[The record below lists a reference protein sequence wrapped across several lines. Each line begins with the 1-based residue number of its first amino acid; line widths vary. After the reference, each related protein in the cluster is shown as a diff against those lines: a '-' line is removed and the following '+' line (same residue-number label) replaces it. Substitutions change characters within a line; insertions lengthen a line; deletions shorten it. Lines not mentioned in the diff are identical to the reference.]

1 MQVTTDRVRNV
12 ALVGHQ
18 GNGKTTL
25 AEALLFRSGAINRM
39 GTVEQGT
46 TTCDTEPEEH
56 HRVQSLSLTVAP
68 LEWDGHKINLLDT
81 PGYADFMGDTLTAL
95 RVADLAVFVVDA
107 VHGVQTQD
115 EVLWRT
121 AAQMNKPRMIFINKM
136 DRERADFD
144 RTLEQIKQRFTPT
157 GIEPVELPI
166 GAHSE
171 FHGVADL
178 ITEHAWLYDTGEAVE
193 SADLPAEIADREH
206 AEHDHL
212 VEDVVEQDDELLE
225 RYLDGDEPTPDQ
237 LEKALHEGVDRAVV
251 FPVLVGSASPSGPV
265 AVDRLAEFI
274 VHVAPAPSEA
284 EPVTVEAGDASV
296 EVPTDPSGR
305 PLAMVFK
312 TLTDPYVGQ
321 LSLFKVLSGTIR
333 VDDVMVNPRTGARER
348 LHGLISVRG
357 AHHEPVTSVVAGD
370 IAAVT
375 KIDDLRSGDTL
386 TPDGTPVTVAPFEY
400 PEAVFGVAIR
410 ATNQS
415 DEDKLAIALHKVVD
429 EDPGIVIERND
440 ETHQTILRGAG
451 ETHIL
456 VTIERIERK
465 FGVAITTDDV
475 RVPYR
480 EHLLAPVETEG
491 RHKKQTGGRGQF
503 GQATIRFEPLD
514 LGEGFEFVDAVV
526 GGAIPRGLIPAVE
539 KGIVE
544 SMARGGNHGFPVVDL
559 RATLLDGKHHAVD
572 SDEMSFK
579 MAGSLA
585 LREALRSQGTTVL
598 EPISHLLV
606 IVPADLQ
613 GDVMG
618 DLSARRGHVLGT
630 MVGPGADEA
639 TITADVPTSEILRY
653 AIDLTS
659 MTHGRGRFSAR
670 IDRHEPMP
678 AHLAAGLSADAE
690 GQPSRR

>member
-1 MQVTTDRVRNV
+1 MEVTTDRVRNV

-25 AEALLFRSGAINRM
+25 AEALLFRSGSINRM
-39 GTVEQGT
+39 GAVEQGT

-56 HRVQSLSLTVAP
+56 QRVQSLSLTVAP
-68 LEWDGHKINLLDT
+68 LEWNGHKINLLDA

-95 RVADLAVFVVDA
+95 RVADLAVFVIDA
-107 VHGVQTQD
+107 VHGVQIQD
-115 EVLWRT
+115 EVLWR
-121 AAQMNKPRMIFINKM
+121 AAAKMNMPRMIFINKM
-136 DRERADFD
+136 DRTRADFD
-144 RTLEQIKQRFTPT
+144 RVIEQIKQRFTPS

-166 GAHSE
+166 GEHSE

-178 ITEHAWLYDTGEAVE
+178 ITEHAWLYESGEAVE
-193 SADLPAEIADREH
+193 SDDLPPEIAAREH
-206 AEHDHL
+206 ADHDHL

-225 RYLDGDEPTPDQ
+225 RYLDGDEPSPEQ
-237 LEKALHEGVDRAVV
+237 LEKALHEGVDRAAV
-251 FPVLVGSASPSGPV
+251 FPVLVGSATGPV

-274 VHVAPAPSEA
+274 VHVGPAPSDVDPEA
-284 EPVTVEAGDASV
+284 VEAGDALV
-296 EVPTDPSGR
+296 EIPCDPSGN

-333 VDDVMVNPRTGARER
+333 VDDVMLNPRTGAKER

-357 AHHEPVTSVVAGD
+357 AVHEPVSSVVAGD

-375 KIDDLRSGDTL
+375 KIDDLRAGDTL
-386 TPDGTPVTVAPFEY
+386 TPEGTPVRVAPFEY
-400 PEAVFGVAIR
+400 PEAVFGLAIR

-415 DEDKLAIALHKVVD
+415 DEDKLAVALHQVVD
-429 EDPGIVIERND
+429 EDPGILVERND
-440 ETHQTILRGAG
+440 ETHQTVLRGAG
-451 ETHIL
+451 ETHLL
-456 VTIERIERK
+456 VTIDRIERRY
-465 FGVAITTDDV
+465 GVAITTDDV
-475 RVPYR
+475 QVPYR
-480 EHLLAPVETEG
+480 EQLKSAVETEG

-503 GQATIRFEPLD
+503 GQATVRFEPLE

-526 GGAIPRGLIPAVE
+526 GGAVPRSLIPAVE

-585 LREALRSQGTTVL
+585 LREALRGQGTTVL
-598 EPISHLLV
+598 EPISHLVV
-606 IVPADLQ
+606 IVPTDLQ

-618 DLSARRGHVLGT
+618 DLSSRRGHVLGT
-630 MVGPGADEA
+630 AAGPGADET
-639 TITADVPTSEILRY
+639 TITAEVPSSEILRY
-653 AIDLTS
+653 PIDLTS

-670 IDRHEPMP
+670 LDRHDPMP
-678 AHLAAGLSADAE
+678 ANLVATLAANGDD
-690 GQPSRR
+690 